1 MIISRDSKTL
11 FAIYYAPCASE
22 SEQFAAEELMRY
34 LNRVTGANF
43 SLISGGDVPEY
54 ALVVGPCNALN
65 ELGINLDK
73 ENLGNEGFIIR
84 TAGNRIII
92 AGGQPRGTLYGVYTF
107 LEDLVGCRWYTPTL
121 EKVPERPT
129 LDIGAPDIRFVPKL
143 EYRES
148 FFVGHAFDGFW
159 SARNKN
165 NGQFARLYDFQGG
178 KVRYYPFVHT
188 FDALLSP
195 AEYFDQHPEYF
206 SMVDGQRIR
215 ERTQLCLTN
224 PDVLTIA
231 TDRVRKWIQD
241 HPDVTIISVSQN
253 DWYNP
258 CQCPE
263 CKAIDDHEGSHAGT
277 LITFVNKIAQVIE
290 KEYPHIV
297 IDTLAYQY
305 TRTPPK
311 FVRPRPNVCV
321 RLCTIECCFAHPLKE
336 CDHICSFGNRIR
348 GDSFQ
353 RDLEGWAKICDRLY
367 VWDYVV
373 NFHHFLMPFP
383 NLDVLAPNIR
393 YFIENNVKGIFE
405 EGSTSVWGRTEFI
418 ELKSWVLA
426 QLLWNPDLDAD
437 ALIREFVAAFYEQ
450 SAPHIQAYIDLLQD
464 SLRKVPDAHFGIYD
478 PPRVPYLTDAVVS
491 QAKSLMEKAKE
502 AANSSA
508 ILERV
513 LLAELPIRYWELLTM
528 PLDTPGRMDLIE
540 AFREDLISRSLMQI
554 KEGAAFEPSIQLLRE
569 GLIFRFPQ
577 S

>member
-1 MIISRDSKTL
+1 M
-11 FAIYYAPCASE
+11 
-22 SEQFAAEELMRY
+22 
-34 LNRVTGANF
+34 
-43 SLISGGDVPEY
+43 
-54 ALVVGPCNALN
+54 
-65 ELGINLDK
+65 
-73 ENLGNEGFIIR
+73 
-84 TAGNRIII
+84 
-92 AGGQPRGTLYGVYTF
+92 
-107 LEDLVGCRWYTPTL
+107 
-121 EKVPERPT
+121 
-129 LDIGAPDIRFVPKL
+129 
-143 EYRES
+143 
-148 FFVGHAFDGFW
+148 
-159 SARNKN
+159 
-165 NGQFARLYDFQGG
+165 
-178 KVRYYPFVHT
+178 
-188 FDALLSP
+188 
-195 AEYFDQHPEYF
+195 
-206 SMVDGQRIR
+206 
-215 ERTQLCLTN
+215 
-224 PDVLTIA
+224 
-231 TDRVRKWIQD
+231 
-241 HPDVTIISVSQN
+241 
-253 DWYNP
+253 
-258 CQCPE
+258 
-263 CKAIDDHEGSHAGT
+263 
-277 LITFVNKIAQVIE
+277 
-290 KEYPHIV
+290 

-311 FVRPRPNVCV
+311 FVRPHPNVCV

-464 SLRKVPDAHFGIYD
+464 SLRKVPEAHFGIYD
-478 PPRVPYLTDAVVS
+478 PPRVPYLTDEVVS